1 MNDILGTI
9 RKIIPKVITCGLAA
23 MAAPVVSSADD
34 PAGVSAE
41 TGETAAML
49 TPHTARY
56 DVSISVLGG
65 TLTTDV
71 TEAGAGFMATSVIVP
86 TGMSRIVARGVI
98 QESSFF
104 LADDEGV
111 LPAQYRSIDTLSS
124 DDKIINLDFDWR
136 EQVVTGSINDE
147 DFRSHLDGRV
157 QDRVSLQYELM
168 LDLLQGK
175 ARAEYS
181 LLDGDELKLLQVRN
195 IGTKEVKVPYGR
207 FTATG
212 IQHNKKDSS
221 RVTTLW
227 CAEELDYL
235 PVIIEQHRDGK
246 LRIRAVLTR
255 YQPKPTEAVARED
268 H

>member
-1 MNDILGTI
+1 MLGSI
-9 RKIIPKVITCGLAA
+9 SKVIACGLCGLAA
-23 MAAPVVSSADD
+23 SALPVAGSADD
-34 PAGVSAE
+34 PAAADAAE
-41 TGETAAML
+41 TTARL
-49 TPHTARY
+49 TPHSARY

-71 TEAGAGFMATSVIVP
+71 TEAGPGFMATSMIEP

-98 QESSFF
+98 QESSYF
-104 LADDEGV
+104 LADGEGV
-111 LPAQYRSIDTLSS
+111 RPAQYRSIDTLSS
-124 DDKIINLDFDWR
+124 DDTFINFDFDWR

-147 DFRSHLDGRV
+147 DFRSELDGKV

-175 ARAEYS
+175 ASPEYS

-195 IGTKEVKVPYGR
+195 IGTKEVKVPFGK

-212 IQHNKKDSS
+212 IQHNKKNSS

-255 YQPKPTEAVARED
+255 YEPKSTAVAEESL
-268 H
+268 